1 MTAASYMDAVT
12 NLNLSQLIVLILIG
26 TLLIIVILYITLMKL
41 LPLLGILKNRLLVEE
56 DEVQPKIE
64 SEGQD
69 GLTEVPPSSDRK
81 GTNFNNEIIE
91 KDEYI

>member
-1 MTAASYMDAVT
+1 MDAVT
-12 NLNLSQLIVLILIG
+12 NLKLSQLIVLILVGI
-26 TLLIIVILYITLMKL
+26 LLIITILYIVFMKL

-56 DEVQPKIE
+56 DELQPKMG
-64 SEGQD
+64 SEAQE

-81 GTNFNNEIIE
+81 GTNCNNEIIE